1 MKGSNII
8 QAFQHLRMS
17 KEYLQDF
24 QREFQGTKGSVLFS
38 KYEKKI
44 DWIYNDLITT
54 PEFTPDIVKGIKE
67 EWNCDMFALP
77 AIHDKISLLK
87 PHQRNTLEDLL
98 DLILK
103 GETIDVCLKAEE
115 I

>member
-17 KEYLQDF
+17 KEFLQDF
-24 QREFQGTKGSVLFS
+24 QREFPDSKGAKLFNI
-38 KYEKKI
+38 YEKRI
-44 DWIYNDLITT
+44 DWIYRDLITN
-54 PEFTPDIVKGIKE
+54 PNFTPDIVEGIKT
-67 EWNCDMFALP
+67 EWECDMFAIP
-77 AIHDKISLLK
+77 EIHDKISLLK

-103 GETIDVCLKAEE
+103 GETITVQLKAG
-115 I
+115 